1 MFQIF
6 GNLDLSNDKALI
18 WLTRKGLQV
27 LRLGYKMQQDNVVK
41 TEYIKETV
49 LFIFYNSQR
58 QEKIIGKHIFSSK
71 FKQMRIKELLK
82 MKPVQSI

>member
-1 MFQIF
+1 
-6 GNLDLSNDKALI
+6 
-18 WLTRKGLQV
+18 
-27 LRLGYKMQQDNVVK
+27 MQQDNVVK

>member
-1 MFQIF
+1 
-6 GNLDLSNDKALI
+6 
-18 WLTRKGLQV
+18 
-27 LRLGYKMQQDNVVK
+27 MQQDNVVK

-49 LFIFYNSQR
+49 LFIFDNSQR

-82 MKPVQSI
+82 MKLVQSI